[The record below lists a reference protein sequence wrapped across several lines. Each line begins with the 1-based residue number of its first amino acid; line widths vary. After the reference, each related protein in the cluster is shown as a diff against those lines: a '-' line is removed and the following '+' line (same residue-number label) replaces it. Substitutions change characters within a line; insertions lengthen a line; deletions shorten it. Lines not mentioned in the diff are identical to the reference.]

1 MASLWDAIARLLGGG
16 TFSALLPGDM
26 PGDPNY
32 RRPPGYDPDEAR
44 WAQISRGL
52 LEAGARVASA
62 PRRQAVGK
70 GLQGFIVGSD
80 AGKRAYEDD
89 LLKAIESREIATQRS
104 QNDGLSLDNEPAP
117 GGAADSPATAM
128 AWTEDQI
135 GNMPLFQ
142 LWQIDPVR
150 LSVTARQALSR
161 RLFQEGF

>member
-1 MASLWDAIARLLGGG
+1 MTSLWDAIARLLGGG
-16 TFSALLPGDM
+16 TASSILPGDM
-26 PGDPNY
+26 PGDLNY

-52 LEAGARVASA
+52 LEAGARVAAA
-62 PRRQAVGK
+62 PRQQAVGE

-89 LLKAIESREIATQRS
+89 LLKAFESREIETQPS
-104 QNDGLSLDNEPAP
+104 QNDGLPLDNEPAP
-117 GGAADSPATAM
+117 DTAADSPPTAL

-135 GNMPLFQ
+135 DNMPLFQ

-161 RLFQEGF
+161 RLFKEGF